1 MSGVWTTRGFE
12 AFRQGTFGDAGKN
25 LYVSRVGV
33 LQRIHSFDL
42 NGDGYV
48 DLPFCNS
55 QEHWETPP
63 VYIYRSAIRCPD
75 RRGMLWP
82 RPARS

>member
-1 MSGVWTTRGFE
+1 M
-12 AFRQGTFGDAGKN
+12 
-25 LYVSRVGV
+25 
-33 LQRIHSFDL
+33 LQRIHYFDL

-63 VYIYRSAIRCPD
+63 VYVYRDSPRSAARKGGA
-75 RRGMLWP
+75 RYGRS
-82 RPARS
+82 RPGLKDD